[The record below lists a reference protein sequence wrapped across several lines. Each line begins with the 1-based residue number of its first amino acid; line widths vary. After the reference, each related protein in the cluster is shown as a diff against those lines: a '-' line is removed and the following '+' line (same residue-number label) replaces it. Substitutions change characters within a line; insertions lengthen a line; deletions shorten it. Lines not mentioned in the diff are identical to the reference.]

1 MHYVYII
8 RCKDNSLYT
17 GITNNLK
24 RRVKEHITKSK
35 KCAKYTKNHIAMN
48 LEAYWITEDR
58 RLASKLEYQI
68 KKLTK
73 NEKEEII
80 VNKEKFNE
88 YLSLKVD
95 ITKYTKI
102 M

>member
-1 MHYVYII
+1 MYYVYII

-80 VNKEKFNE
+80 VDKEKFNE

>member
-1 MHYVYII
+1 MYYVYII

-80 VNKEKFNE
+80 VNKVKFNE

>member
-1 MHYVYII
+1 MYYVYII

-80 VNKEKFNE
+80 VNKEKFNV

>member
-1 MHYVYII
+1 MYYVYII

-80 VNKEKFNE
+80 VNKKKFNE

>member
-1 MHYVYII
+1 MYYVYII

>member
-1 MHYVYII
+1 MYYVYII

-58 RLASKLEYQI
+58 TLASKLEYQI

>member
-1 MHYVYII
+1 
-8 RCKDNSLYT
+8 
-17 GITNNLK
+17 
-24 RRVKEHITKSK
+24 
-35 KCAKYTKNHIAMN
+35 MN

-58 RLASKLEYQI
+58 TLASKLEYQI

-73 NEKEEII
+73 KQKEEII

>member
-1 MHYVYII
+1 MYYVYII

-24 RRVKEHITKSK
+24 RRVKEHITKNK

-58 RLASKLEYQI
+58 TLASKLEYHI

-73 NEKEEII
+73 KQKEEII
-80 VNKEKFNE
+80 VNKDKFNE

>member
-1 MHYVYII
+1 MYYVYII
-8 RCKDNSLYT
+8 RCKDNSIYT
-17 GITNNLK
+17 GKTKKLK

>member
-1 MHYVYII
+1 MYYVYII

-68 KKLTK
+68 KKLI
-73 NEKEEII
+73 KEQY
-80 VNKEKFNE
+80 KLMAF
-88 YLSLKVD
+88 L
-95 ITKYTKI
+95 
-102 M
+102 

>member
-1 MHYVYII
+1 MYYVYII

-35 KCAKYTKNHIAMN
+35 KCAKYTKNYIAMN